1 MFRFRFCSSER
12 YVFNSVINNKNK
24 KNSHN
29 YVVKWFYVRDLSSL
43 LIPEIIKKLLKKVSY
58 SVEKI

>member
-29 YVVKWFYVRDLSSL
+29 YVVKWFYERDLSSL